1 MMSGLIRIGMSHKGV
16 SKMNKLKS
24 VLVIGFIA
32 AAFVAVPFVASA
44 RVQDSSN
51 SGVCKSGKR
60 VANVKNCK
68 ENGGKD

>member
-1 MMSGLIRIGMSHKGV
+1 
-16 SKMNKLKS
+16 MNKLKS
-24 VLVIGFIA
+24 VLVIGLIA